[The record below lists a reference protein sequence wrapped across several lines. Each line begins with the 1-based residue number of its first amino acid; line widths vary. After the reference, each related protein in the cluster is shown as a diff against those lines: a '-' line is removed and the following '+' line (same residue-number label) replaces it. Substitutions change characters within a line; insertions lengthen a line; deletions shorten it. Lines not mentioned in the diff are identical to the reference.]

1 MDLRRTDDLTS
12 LRARIPI
19 LLAVASGLLV
29 AAPAGAEEPVV
40 PPGNSAVNQYT
51 EAFPTAHGDKD
62 AHERDRGNRSPK
74 KVIGKRNTEKL
85 RQQGPEGE
93 AVAQLTAETAP
104 TTTADRQRPVESD
117 ESGEAT
123 QTGAAAPTQSGG
135 GEGGGPTGAG
145 GGGNGAETQAGG
157 GGGSSPTQIVV
168 AEPDGSS
175 GLSEVISRAT
185 GSSSG
190 GGMGIFLPLLIL
202 AALCWGAAYLARSR
216 RPAA

>member
-29 AAPAGAEEPVV
+29 AAPAAAEEPVV

-51 EAFPTAHGDKD
+51 EAFPTAHGEKD

-85 RQQGPEGE
+85 RQHGPEGE
-93 AVAQLTAETAP
+93 AVAELTAETAP
-104 TTTADRQRPVESD
+104 TTAADRQSTAGGD
-117 ESGEAT
+117 ESGEST
-123 QTGAAAPTQSGG
+123 RSEAAAPPQSGG
-135 GEGGGPTGAG
+135 GGGGNGAG
-145 GGGNGAETQAGG
+145 GGGNGGGGSQAGG
-157 GGGSSPTQIVV
+157 GSAPAQIVV
-168 AEPDGSS
+168 VEPDGSS
-175 GLSEVISRAT
+175 GLSEVVSRAT

-202 AALCWGAAYLARSR
+202 AALCWGVAYLARSR